1 MKKENVNKFVPN
13 KIKKRT
19 EQYFYQITK
28 ETSWKKAKDISDQE
42 KEIIITKTTKC
53 NTIFGDGMIVRHSY
67 DNNIELK
74 LFKRK
79 NHQSIFLSDG
89 EMDGAHFRLGH
100 KELKMMFQ
108 ILKKEK
114 FI

>member
-1 MKKENVNKFVPN
+1 MKKQNVNKFVPK
-13 KIKKRT
+13 KIKKRI
-19 EQYFYQITK
+19 ERYFYQITK
-28 ETSWKKAKDISDQE
+28 ETNWKKAKDTFDQE

-53 NTIFGDGMIVRHSY
+53 KTIFEDDAMVRHSY
-67 DNNIELK
+67 DNNMELK
-74 LFKRK
+74 LSKRK
-79 NHQSIFLSDG
+79 NHRSIFLSDG
-89 EMDGAHFRLGH
+89 ELDGAYFSLGQ